1 MKYVRACFL
10 GLGVWAI
17 SFPLFMAISFA
28 VNSLLY
34 PALLEWFPG
43 FLPQYNFVNERE
55 SYERFFAFLDLLSGI
70 LAIFVSSYI
79 TIRLDNERMEYMITK
94 TQGMYTIKEGA
105 SIYFSEYVRADLA
118 AALAIPL
125 PLLLVDVFIFPQL
138 AFLPDGV
145 LSIIEMLFS
154 PTRAFT
160 DFLGIILSYFVMAAM
175 MFFARCLSAYRAIDV
190 WRVIWLSDI
199 EYVG

>member
-10 GLGVWAI
+10 GLGVWFI
-17 SFPLFMAISFA
+17 SFPVFMAISFA

-55 SYERFFAFLDLLSGI
+55 SYERFFAFLGLLSGI

-79 TIRLDNERMEYMITK
+79 TIRLDNGRMEYMITK

-105 SIYFSEYVRADLA
+105 SIYFSEFARADLI
-118 AALAIPL
+118 AALVIPL
-125 PLLLVDVFIFPQL
+125 PILFVDLFIVPQL
-138 AFLPDGV
+138 TFLPDGV
-145 LSIIEMLFS
+145 LSIIEMPFS

-160 DFLGIILSYFVMAAM
+160 DFLGIIPSYLVMSAM
-175 MFFARCLSAYRAIDV
+175 MLSSRCLCAIRALDV

-199 EYVG
+199 QYIG